1 MTASIAIAIR
11 CTVTVMAIAIIS
23 AGAVV
28 ATGPARAEVKTMAS
42 KTDSKLTRGG
52 NSLTLTLAN
61 ETVNSVPNLAAAAN
75 SREAFVSYEATANVG
90 AGQLPITDSFFV
102 AGYQLGCQ
110 TDVSSGLQLGGAGA
124 IAPTGSVGLTA
135 AGPGVNAGLGGGL
148 TGYLQTNLQPGVILD
163 LPMASMPLSPGGL
176 GMLDVTNVHVKAD
189 ACGGP
194 VTIRSFAYVRIGTDV
209 ERSEFAVYGDPVQ
222 I

>member
-1 MTASIAIAIR
+1 
-11 CTVTVMAIAIIS
+11 MAA
-23 AGAVV
+23 
-28 ATGPARAEVKTMAS
+28 
-42 KTDSKLTRGG
+42 KTDTKLTRGG
-52 NSLTLTLAN
+52 HSLTLTLAN

-75 SREAFVSYEATANVG
+75 SREAFVTYEATAN
-90 AGQLPITDSFFV
+90 AGGGELPITDSIFV

-124 IAPTGSVGLTA
+124 VAPTAAVGLTG

-148 TGYLQTNLQPGVILD
+148 TGYLQTNLQPGVIVD

-209 ERSEFAVYGDPVQ
+209 ERSEFAAYGDPIQ